1 MAVRV
6 RRDRQIRVEYPNE
19 TVSSGESVVSSWSIL
34 LTTWAERKDDT
45 SGENEQVEA
54 LSRTSSSFTLWIIA
68 FPPAILMPTSKMRVV
83 EVATSD
89 VYDIENV
96 SELEKT
102 VKEYLVLRCKQ
113 RQQR

>member
-19 TVSSGESVVSSWSIL
+19 TVSSGESVVSSWSTL
-34 LTTWAERKDDT
+34 MTTWAERKDETDK
-45 SGENEQVEA
+45 ENENVEA
-54 LSRTSSSFTLWIIA
+54 MARTSSSFTLWIIA
-68 FPPAILMPTSKMRVV
+68 FPPAILMPTTKMRVV

-89 VYDIENV
+89 VYDIENI

-113 RQQR
+113 KQQR

>member
-19 TVSSGESVVSSWSIL
+19 TVSSGESVVSSWSTL
-34 LTTWAERKDDT
+34 MTTWAERKDDS

-54 LSRTSSSFTLWIIA
+54 MSRTSTSYTLWVIA
-68 FPPAILMPTSKMRVV
+68 FPPAILMPTTKMRVV
-83 EVATSD
+83 EVANGD
-89 VYDIENV
+89 IYDIENV

-113 RQQR
+113 KQQR

>member
-19 TVSSGESVVSSWSIL
+19 TVSSGESVVSSWSTL
-34 LTTWAERKDDT
+34 MTTWGERKDDT
-45 SGENEQVEA
+45 TKENELVEA
-54 LSRTSSSFTLWIIA
+54 MARTSASFTDWIIA
-68 FPPAILMPTSKMRVV
+68 FPPAILMPTTKMRVV

-113 RQQR
+113 KQQR

>member
-19 TVSSGESVVSSWSIL
+19 TVSSGESVVSFWSTL
-34 LTTWAERKDDT
+34 MTTWAERKDDT
-45 SGENEQVEA
+45 SKENEQVEA
-54 LSRTSSSFTLWIIA
+54 MSRTSTSYTLWIIA
-68 FPPAILMPTSKMRVV
+68 FPPAILTPSSKMRVV
-83 EVATSD
+83 EVATGD

>member
-6 RRDRQIRVEYPNE
+6 RRDRQINIEYPIE
-19 TVSSGESVVSSWSIL
+19 SLVSGDSVILSWNTL
-34 LTTWAERKDDT
+34 MTTWAERKDDT
-45 SGENEQVEA
+45 SKENEQLEA
-54 LSRTSSSFTLWIIA
+54 MSRISSSYTLWIIA
-68 FPPAILMPTSKMRVV
+68 YPPSIFMPSTKMQIV
-83 EVATSD
+83 ELATGD
-89 VYDIENV
+89 IYDIENI